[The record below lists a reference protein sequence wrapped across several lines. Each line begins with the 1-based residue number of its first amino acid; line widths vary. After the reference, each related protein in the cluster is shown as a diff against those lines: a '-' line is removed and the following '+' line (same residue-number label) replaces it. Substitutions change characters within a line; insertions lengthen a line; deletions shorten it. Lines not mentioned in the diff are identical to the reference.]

1 MCGIAGFTR
10 LHKSDGE
17 SEALI
22 RRMTAPLTPR
32 GPDGEGFHVDGGIAL
47 GHRRLSIIDPKG
59 GAQPMAIENGRYQIV
74 YNGEIYNYIELRA
87 DLERR
92 GCVFST
98 HSDTEVLLRQFALD
112 GADALRKFNGMFAFA
127 IWDRDARRLFLA
139 RDRMGIKPLYYC
151 VRDKELIFAS
161 ELKSLLVHPR
171 MDRRL
176 NRLSVSKYFTYG
188 YIPAPHTIYQDIY
201 KLEPGSCLLFD
212 ASGPRKWT
220 FWDIPLEDHPPSERN
235 VDEWAENL
243 LPVLRDAVGK
253 HLRSDVPVGVFL
265 SGGIDSSIITAL
277 AAQES
282 PNRLHTFSIGFDER
296 SYDESAHARR
306 VASLFGTEHHEET
319 LTLRKAEELFPRVM
333 QSLDEP
339 FADASV
345 LPTWLLCRLAA
356 GNVKVVLGGDG
367 GDELFAGYPA
377 FQMHKVVQ
385 RLSFLPVGCR
395 DWLGRVIRRL
405 PVSHRY
411 TSVEFLMRQFVK
423 GLGASPEV
431 RFMLWMGCFGNA
443 EKKQLFSAGLRQS
456 LLRDDPFEDVSR
468 YVRQSGLTDDFQRL
482 QYLCMKLY
490 FQDDILQ
497 KVDRASMA
505 HSLEVRVPFMDR
517 DLVECACRI
526 QPFYKLKGLKT
537 KHVLKRAV
545 KGLLPD
551 DIIHRRKA
559 GFMMP
564 VAAWLA
570 GNMRGTVE
578 ELCSPAAI
586 SATGLFDPAFV
597 RQMLDEH
604 FQQRRDRRKHIYPLL
619 CFMAWLRNH
628 GTQ

>member
-10 LHKSDGE
+10 LHKSEGE

-32 GPDGEGFHVDGGIAL
+32 GPDGEGYHVDGGIAL

-59 GAQPMAIENGRYQIV
+59 GAQPMTIENGRYQIV
-74 YNGEIYNYIELRA
+74 YNGEVYNYVELRA

-92 GCVFST
+92 GCVFKT
-98 HSDTEVLLRQFALD
+98 QSDTEVLLHQFALD
-112 GADALRKFNGMFAFA
+112 GVDALQKFNGMFAFA
-127 IWDRDARRLFLA
+127 IWDREARSLFLA

-161 ELKSLLVHPR
+161 ELKSLLLHSRV
-171 MDRRL
+171 DRQL
-176 NRLSVSKYFTYG
+176 DRLSVSKYFTYG
-188 YIPAPHTIYQDIY
+188 YIPAPNTIFQDVY
-201 KLEPGSCLLFD
+201 KLEAGSSFFFD
-212 ASGPRKWT
+212 SNGLRKWT
-220 FWDIPLEDHPPSERN
+220 YWDIPLEDHPPSERN
-235 VDEWAENL
+235 ADEWAENL
-243 LPVLRDAVGK
+243 LPMLRDSVAK

-265 SGGIDSSIITAL
+265 SGGIDSSIVTAL
-277 AAQES
+277 AAKES
-282 PNRLHTFSIGFDER
+282 PNRLHTFSIGFDEQ

-306 VASLFGTEHHEET
+306 VASLFGTEHHEEI
-319 LTLRKAEELFPRVM
+319 LTLRKAEELFQVVM

-345 LPTWLLCRLAA
+345 LPTWLLCQMAA
-356 GNVKVVLGGDG
+356 KEVKVVLGGDG
-367 GDELFAGYPA
+367 GDELFAGYPS
-377 FQMHKVVQ
+377 FQMHKVVE

-395 DWLGRVIRRL
+395 DWLGRMVRRL
-405 PVSHRY
+405 PVSHGY
-411 TSVEFLMRQFVK
+411 TSIEFLMQQFLK

-431 RFMLWMGCFGNA
+431 RFMLWMGCYGNA
-443 EKKQLFSAGLRQS
+443 EKKQLFSGDLQKS

-468 YVRQSGLTDDFQRL
+468 YVRQSGLIDVFQRL

-517 DLVECACRI
+517 DLVESTCRI

-564 VAAWLA
+564 VATWLTQ
-570 GNMRGTVE
+570 NMRTTIE
-578 ELCSPAAI
+578 DLCSPAAV
-586 SATGLFDPAFV
+586 SATGLFDAAFV
-597 RQMLDEH
+597 RQLLDEH
-604 FQQRRDRRKHIYPLL
+604 FQQRRDRRKQIYPLL
-619 CFMAWLRNH
+619 CFMAWARNH
-628 GTQ
+628 GT